1 MTMCVPC
8 RASCLLFLR
17 NLESLTW
24 EMCTLFND
32 HTVSLKNHQGSG
44 GEEEGKMNI
53 GYDPTLAGST

>member
-1 MTMCVPC
+1 
-8 RASCLLFLR
+8 
-17 NLESLTW
+17 
-24 EMCTLFND
+24 MCTLFND